1 MKNGFSVELKI
12 IFTAV
17 VVLLAL
23 FTAVVVMQ
31 VFRNNN
37 EIVSFVY
44 NSARTEAASEVN
56 IFDIFPKI

>member
-1 MKNGFSVELKI
+1 MKNRISVELKI

>member
-23 FTAVVVMQ
+23 FTAVVAVQ
-31 VFRNNN
+31 IFRNNN

-44 NSARTEAASEVN
+44 NSARTEAAAEVN
-56 IFDIFPKI
+56 IFDIFPEI

>member
-1 MKNGFSVELKI
+1 MKNRFSVELKI

-31 VFRNNN
+31 ISQNNN

-44 NSARTEAASEVN
+44 NSARMETMPEVN
-56 IFDIFPKI
+56 IFDIFTKI